1 MRNSCHSPAIATLN
15 HLRRLLPYIPSFGPP
30 ALQRKLVDLI
40 PHDGLRRIT
49 EFMDGMRRE
58 STKIYRSKV
67 DALARG
73 DEAVTKQIGEGK
85 DIMSILRMQLSTLR
99 TCPLTEHIRARIVRA
114 NLEAS
119 AEDRLDEDELLGQ
132 MRFVP

>member
-1 MRNSCHSPAIATLN
+1 MRNSYYSPAIATLN

-30 ALQRKLVDLI
+30 ALQRTLVDLI

-58 STKIYRSKV
+58 STKIYRGKLE
-67 DALARG
+67 ALARG

-85 DIMSILRMQLSTLR
+85 DIMSILGKSY
-99 TCPLTEHIRARIVRA
+99 
-114 NLEAS
+114 
-119 AEDRLDEDELLGQ
+119 DRLLDSLQ
-132 MRFVP
+132 